1 MLVFGILVG
10 ILVTLISY
18 LLLLMRRRL
27 NYWHSRQ
34 VACEPPHLLLG
45 NFRGMRTKYSFPEI
59 WMNYYKKFK
68 GSGPFAGFFW
78 FSHPAVFVL
87 DLELI
92 KNILTKDFAKFMDR
106 GFFHNEEDDPL
117 TGHLFFLDGLKWK
130 SLRQK
135 LTPTF
140 SSGKI
145 AKMFPMVKDL
155 TERLVD
161 TMEKKLKESQE
172 SGKEEWR
179 NVLELKDLLARFGT
193 DVIGCCAFGIDC
205 NSLSNPEAKFHIMGQ
220 RLFSEPRNGQL
231 GNTLAF
237 NFPEL
242 VKKFH
247 MKIIPD
253 EISEFFMDLVKT
265 TIKTREENPTERED
279 FLAML
284 MELRE
289 GNQIKTEDG
298 EESKSLTL
306 EEIATQ
312 IVLFFLAGYETFS
325 TTVGFA
331 LFELARHQE
340 IQNRLRQEIME
351 VWEKYE
357 KDFTY
362 ESIKEMSYLQQII
375 QETLRL
381 YIPVPALNRKCL
393 EDYPVPGHDEK
404 YLIKKGMNVIIP
416 VMAIQRDE
424 EFFPQPDDFNPEN
437 FSPSN
442 CKGRESVVYMP
453 FGEGPRNCIGKRLG
467 EMQTALVLATLVK
480 NFKFSTC
487 PQTQIPIVFNKET
500 YFLGAAHGIYLRVE
514 RI

>member
-1 MLVFGILVG
+1 MWLSGILVG
-10 ILVTLISY
+10 LVVTLISY
-18 LLLLMRRRL
+18 LVLLMKRRL
-27 NYWHSRQ
+27 NYWHSRN
-34 VACEPPHLLLG
+34 VPCERPSLLLG
-45 NFRGMRTKYSFPEI
+45 NFKGMRTKYSFPEI

-92 KNILTKDFAKFMDR
+92 KNILTRDFNKFMDR
-106 GFFHNEEDDPL
+106 GFFHNEQDDPL

-145 AKMFPMVKDL
+145 AKMFPMVKNL
-155 TERLVD
+155 TGRLME
-161 TMEKKLKESQE
+161 TMEEKLEDSEKQE
-172 SGKEEWR
+172 DENAKH
-179 NVLELKDLLARFGT
+179 VLEMKDLLARFGT

-205 NSLSNPEAKFHIMGQ
+205 NSLSDPEAKFHIMGQ

-231 GNTLAF
+231 GNALAF

-242 VKKFH
+242 VQKLH
-247 MKIIPD
+247 MKVIPD
-253 EISEFFMDLVKT
+253 EISEFFMDLVKK
-265 TIKTREENPTERED
+265 TIQSREENPTERDD
-279 FLAML
+279 FLALL

-289 GNQIKTEDG
+289 SKQIKTEDG
-298 EESKSLTL
+298 EETKSLTL
-306 EEIATQ
+306 EEIAAQ
-312 IVLFFLAGYETFS
+312 IVLFFLAGYETSS

-331 LFELARHQE
+331 LYELARHQE
-340 IQNRLRQEIME
+340 IQNRLRQEVNEIW
-351 VWEKYE
+351 VKYG

-362 ESIKEMSYLQQII
+362 ESVKDMTYLQQVI

-381 YIPVPALNRKCL
+381 YIPVPVLNRKCL

-416 VMAIQRDE
+416 VLAIQRDE
-424 EFFPQPDDFNPEN
+424 EFFPQPEEFNPDN
-437 FSPSN
+437 FEASR
-442 CKGRESVVYMP
+442 CKDRESVVYMP
-453 FGEGPRNCIGKRLG
+453 FGEGPRNCIGKRFG
-467 EMQTALVLATLVK
+467 EMQTGLVLATLIK
-480 NFKFSTC
+480 KFKFSTC
-487 PQTQIPIVFNKET
+487 PQTQIPVIFNKET
-500 YFLGAAHGIYLRVE
+500 YFLGAGHGIHLRVE
-514 RI
+514 KI